1 MPAPVET
8 NTARGALPHILIVED
23 DEAARAMLAA
33 WVHTE
38 GYRFEVARS
47 AATAD
52 ALLARHEFDL
62 ILCDVN
68 LPDRDGPEF
77 VAGITGANRG
87 VPVIFLTGN
96 PSMDTAIRS
105 VRLRVVAYLVK
116 PPDLDEL
123 RILVQREVAAHR
135 NRRLLAA
142 SREHLHQWDAE
153 LARLEQMSDAPDGQ
167 PLVNYLQITLRH
179 FSTVLGE
186 LERSVAALAGDD
198 SGRAALSKID
208 LIASLR
214 RTVQVLEK
222 SREHFKSKELGELRK
237 DLTTIL
243 GHLDGDAGEKLRSSA
258 GGPRR

>member
-1 MPAPVET
+1 MFEPPSAPLS
-8 NTARGALPHILIVED
+8 APPRILIVED
-23 DEAARAMLAA
+23 DDAARAMLSA

-38 GYRFEVARS
+38 GGEFEVART
-47 AATAD
+47 ARAAD
-52 ALLARHEFDL
+52 AILAEREFDL
-62 ILCDVN
+62 VLCDVN
-68 LPDRDGPEF
+68 LPDRDGPEL

-96 PSMDTAIRS
+96 PTLETAMRS

-123 RILVQREVAAHR
+123 KTLVHREVAAHR
-135 NRRLLAA
+135 HRRVLAA
-142 SREHLHQWDAE
+142 SRRHLQEWDHE
-153 LARLEQMSDAPDGQ
+153 LERLEQSAEESAAL
-167 PLVNYLQITLRH
+167 PLVNYLQLTLRH

-186 LERSVAALAGDD
+186 LDRSVSTLAADQT
-198 SGRAALSKID
+198 GRAALAQVD

-237 DLTTIL
+237 DLAGL
-243 GHLDGDAGEKLRSSA
+243 LRQLDGET
-258 GGPRR
+258 PRNP

>member
-8 NTARGALPHILIVED
+8 SRATLPHILIVED

-38 GYRFEVARS
+38 GYRFQVARS
-47 AATAD
+47 AAAGD
-52 ALLARHEFDL
+52 AFLSEHEFDL

-77 VAGITGANRG
+77 IADISGANQG
-87 VPVIFLTGN
+87 VPVIFLTGS
-96 PSMDTAIRS
+96 PSIDTAIRS
-105 VRLRVVAYLVK
+105 VRLRVAAYLVK

-123 RILVQREVAAHR
+123 SLLVRREVATYR
-135 NRRLLAA
+135 NRRILAA
-142 SREHLHQWDAE
+142 SREHLHQWDDE
-153 LARLEQMSDAPDGQ
+153 LAHLEQSADAPNAQ

-179 FSTVLGE
+179 FATVLGE
-186 LERSVAALAGDD
+186 LDQSVSTLAANDA
-198 SGRAALSKID
+198 GRAALAQID

-222 SREHFKSKELGELRK
+222 SREHFKSKELGELRRE
-237 DLTTIL
+237 LASIL
-243 GHLDGDAGEKLRSSA
+243 GHLDGDAGRKTKLK
-258 GGPRR
+258 G

>member
-1 MPAPVET
+1 MSASAELPRSPQ
-8 NTARGALPHILIVED
+8 PHILIVED
-23 DEAARAMLAA
+23 DEVVGAMLSA

-38 GYRFEVARS
+38 GYRFGLARS
-47 AATAD
+47 AKAGD
-52 ALLARHEFDL
+52 ALLAAHAFDL

-77 VAGITGANRG
+77 IEGINGTNRG

-96 PSMDTAIRS
+96 PTIETAIRS

-123 RILVQREVAAHR
+123 SALVKREVAAHQH
-135 NRRLLAA
+135 RRLLAA
-142 SREHLHQWDAE
+142 SRHHLQEWDGE
-153 LARLEQMSDAPDGQ
+153 LARLEQMAEAPEGQ
-167 PLVNYLQITLRH
+167 PLVNYLQLTLRH
-179 FSTVLGE
+179 FATILGE
-186 LERSVAALAGDD
+186 LDRSVSALAANDP
-198 SGRAALSKID
+198 GRAALSQID

-237 DLTTIL
+237 E
-243 GHLDGDAGEKLRSSA
+243 LDGLLRRMDRDS
-258 GGPRR
+258 GKIP